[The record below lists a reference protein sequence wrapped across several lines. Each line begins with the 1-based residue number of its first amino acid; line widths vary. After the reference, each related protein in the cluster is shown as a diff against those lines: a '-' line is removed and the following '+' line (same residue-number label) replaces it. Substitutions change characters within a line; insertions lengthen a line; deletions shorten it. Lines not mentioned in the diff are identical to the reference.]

1 VEVERIETQGSTSLK
16 GFSKYLGTSNAS
28 ISIQKMRGNHFLK
41 LFDVLT
47 VKFRGLGELTETWIA
62 ETLDLPF
69 GRAMRKGTGRHLQK
83 GTI

>member
-1 VEVERIETQGSTSLK
+1 
-16 GFSKYLGTSNAS
+16 
-28 ISIQKMRGNHFLK
+28 MRGNHFLK